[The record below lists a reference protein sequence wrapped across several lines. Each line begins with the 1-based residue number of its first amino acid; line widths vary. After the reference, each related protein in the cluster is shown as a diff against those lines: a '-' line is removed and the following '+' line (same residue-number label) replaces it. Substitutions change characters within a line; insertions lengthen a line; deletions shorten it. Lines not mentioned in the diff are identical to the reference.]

1 MVRKGESPTAAGRPT
16 VAEIDLGALEHNYR
30 QIEKRIQKDAR
41 ILGVVKADAYG
52 HGAMRVSRKLE
63 GLGVA
68 YLGVALVDE
77 GIELR
82 QGGLKAP
89 ILVLGGMFPGESEK
103 VLRFDLT
110 PVVFHRESLEE
121 LSHGA
126 TRRRQKARV
135 HLKVDT
141 GMSRLGVSLNGW
153 SDFLRSVRRCSGIEV
168 EGILSHF
175 AMVDEGGGT
184 YSHRQ
189 WKAFQEALSL
199 AREKGVSYRYAHI
212 ANSGNLAAFP
222 SYSAD
227 LVRPGIMLYGSC
239 PPVVREPCLRLK
251 PVMRW
256 KTRIHFLKSVPPGT
270 RVSYGG
276 TFVAERESRIA
287 VLPVGYADGFRWSLS
302 NRGEVL
308 VGGRRVP
315 VVGRVC
321 MDYTLVD
328 VTDVPGVRV
337 GDEVVLIGR
346 QGRERIRAEEVAEK
360 AGTIAYEILCAVGK
374 RVPRVYLDATGVN
387 RPRNFYKRN
396 RE

>member
-1 MVRKGESPTAAGRPT
+1 MVRKGESQAAVGRPT

-30 QIEKRIQKDAR
+30 QIEKRIQKGAR

-52 HGAMRVSRKLE
+52 HGAVRVSRKLE

-89 ILVLGGMFPGESEK
+89 ILVLGGTFPGESEK
-103 VLRFDLT
+103 VFRFDLT
-110 PVVFHRESLEE
+110 PVVFQKESLEE
-121 LSHGA
+121 LSHVA
-126 TRRRQKARV
+126 TRRGQKARV

-141 GMSRLGVSLNGW
+141 GMNRLGVSLNAW
-153 SDFLRSVRRCSGIEV
+153 SDFLGRVKRCSGIEV

-175 AMVDEGGGT
+175 AMVDEEGGT

-199 AREKGVSYRYAHI
+199 AREKGISYRYAHI

-222 SYSAD
+222 PYSAD
-227 LVRPGIMLYGSC
+227 LVRPGIMLYGCYPSAAH
-239 PPVVREPCLRLK
+239 EPCLRLK
-251 PVMRW
+251 PVMTW
-256 KTRIHFLKSVPPGT
+256 KTRIHFLKSVPPGA

-276 TFVAERESRIA
+276 TFVTERESRIA

-308 VGGRRVP
+308 VGGRRAP

-337 GDEVVLIGR
+337 GDEVVLIGK

-374 RVPRVYLDATGVN
+374 RVPRVHLDVTGVN
-387 RPRNFYKRN
+387 RPREFLRK
-396 RE
+396 E